1 MLLQV
6 KFASKS
12 TVLNTEHK
20 NKNVTKD
27 PSFKISWYRE
37 GNRNDNVQLW
47 SRVIFVI
54 VVWTQSYKNTD
65 HISDYVAY
73 GRVRWSDIGTA
84 YRIMRIRFFVV
95 GVKKGIT
102 SRRQYGNEK

>member
-20 NKNVTKD
+20 NKSVTKD
-27 PSFKISWYRE
+27 PSFKISWCRE

-84 YRIMRIRFFVV
+84 YRTMRIRFFVV